1 MDKVQADNY
10 ISIIRT
16 AIFKKPFPLSNPD
29 WGQLAVW
36 AKDQSMTALFY
47 TGASRYESFSQ
58 WPSSQMQMDTIAAVA
73 AQSSRTQ
80 IFLTLYQKL
89 LAAGLRPLVLKGLV
103 LRQLYGE
110 LEDYRPSC
118 DEDLFVPPEQ
128 ADLCRQVLEQN
139 GWRITSPAGG
149 VTDGQYPH
157 ETGFDSGSNLLHLE
171 MHTAFFASDRE
182 DLRLCNEYLAGA
194 AGRAIPIQVHGV
206 TLWTLDETDHYLYLF
221 FHLAKHFKGAGVGL
235 RQILDMM
242 QFQKAYGGHIQWDTV
257 RRAVEGLHSEA
268 LYGDV
273 DAIGLC
279 FGFTPHKLFPESHPE
294 ALLADSLDGGVYGR
308 SSPTRNYSFNV
319 TSSALSR
326 NSGKGNLFWL
336 LFPPASHIIAGWP
349 ELKDHPKRLPIV
361 WVKRIF
367 RFLFVRRGG
376 KVSLS
381 ALRKGKER
389 VSLLRLYG
397 LLPGDRSRQKER

>member
-149 VTDGQYPH
+149 VTDGQYPPR
-157 ETGFDSGSNLLHLE
+157 N
-171 MHTAFFASDRE
+171 
-182 DLRLCNEYLAGA
+182 RL
-194 AGRAIPIQVHGV
+194 
-206 TLWTLDETDHYLYLF
+206 
-221 FHLAKHFKGAGVGL
+221 
-235 RQILDMM
+235 
-242 QFQKAYGGHIQWDTV
+242 
-257 RRAVEGLHSEA
+257 
-268 LYGDV
+268 
-273 DAIGLC
+273 
-279 FGFTPHKLFPESHPE
+279 
-294 ALLADSLDGGVYGR
+294 
-308 SSPTRNYSFNV
+308 
-319 TSSALSR
+319 
-326 NSGKGNLFWL
+326 
-336 LFPPASHIIAGWP
+336 
-349 ELKDHPKRLPIV
+349 
-361 WVKRIF
+361 
-367 RFLFVRRGG
+367 
-376 KVSLS
+376 
-381 ALRKGKER
+381 
-389 VSLLRLYG
+389 
-397 LLPGDRSRQKER
+397 